1 MLRTGILGILLR
13 RTFVSVALPAILASP
28 AFAHT
33 SAPDAAMLKP
43 VQDWIAAYNAGTG
56 PLPEDIFTRDVVI
69 TDEFPPFIWTGI
81 SGEHHWA
88 TGIDGFMKPGQ
99 EHVSVGA
106 PRFFQSARSGDRVS
120 FVLPAHL
127 WISRGKRRLDQSAL
141 WFYVLVKTA
150 SGWKIAADTW
160 TATADTWT
168 TNNRTGR

>member
-1 MLRTGILGILLR
+1 M
-13 RTFVSVALPAILASP
+13 FVAVALAAVLVSP
-28 AFAHT
+28 AFAHA

-69 TDEFPPFIWTGI
+69 TDAFPPFVWTGI
-81 SGEHHWA
+81 SGEHRWA
-88 TGIDGFMKPGQ
+88 AVIDGFMKPGQ

-106 PRFFQSARSGDRVS
+106 PRFFESARSGDRVS
-120 FVLPAHL
+120 FVLPAQL
-127 WISRGKRRLDQSAL
+127 WIAPRGKRRLHERAL

-160 TATADTWT
+160 TSTHQTWE
-168 TNNRTGR
+168 

>member
-1 MLRTGILGILLR
+1 MRMLRNAILGISLR
-13 RTFVSVALPAILASP
+13 RMCVAVTLPAILASP
-28 AFAHT
+28 AFAHA

-43 VQDWIAAYNAGTG
+43 VQDWIAAYNAGTR
-56 PLPEDIFTRDVVI
+56 PLPEDIFTQDVVI

-81 SGEHHWA
+81 SGEHRWA
-88 TGIDGFMKPGQ
+88 TAIDGFMKPGQ

-127 WISRGKRRLDQSAL
+127 WIARGKIRLNESAL

-150 SGWKIAADTW
+150 RGWQIAV
-160 TATADTWT
+160 DTWT
-168 TNNRTGR
+168 TNSRTGK